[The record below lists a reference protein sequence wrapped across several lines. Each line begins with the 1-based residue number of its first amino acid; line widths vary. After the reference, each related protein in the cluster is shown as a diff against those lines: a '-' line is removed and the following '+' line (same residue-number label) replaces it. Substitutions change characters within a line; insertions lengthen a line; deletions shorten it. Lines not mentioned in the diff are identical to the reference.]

1 MTKAMNYCIGLSIA
15 LLTAQTLPAQD
26 YKTQVTNSK
35 ETQLVIKDFG
45 GDLPIEGYSGNEIV
59 ISGGPDLTPPDRAKG
74 LKPVYSGGS
83 DNTGIGIS
91 VEKSANKVTIVCL
104 LPFNRHGGYRI
115 KVPDNLALKITS
127 GCEYNNS
134 VEISNMKNEIDVNTC
149 SGITIK
155 NSTGPLVL
163 NTING
168 TVDVV
173 FTEISKDKPTS
184 IASINGEIDVTLPAN
199 SAVNLEMRNM
209 QGGMYT
215 DFDLPADDK
224 QMRRVGGGAI
234 NAKINGGGVSLK
246 INSIN
251 GNIYLRKK

>member
-15 LLTAQTLPAQD
+15 LLTAQTLSAQD

-35 ETQLVIKDFG
+35 ETQLVIRDFG

-59 ISGGPDLTPPDRAKG
+59 ISGGPDLTLPDRARG
-74 LKPVYSGGS
+74 LKPVYSGGT
-83 DNTGIGIS
+83 DNTGIGVS
-91 VEKSANKVTIVCL
+91 VEKSANKITITCL
-104 LPFNRHGGYRI
+104 LPFNKRGDYRI

-134 VEISNMKNEIDVNTC
+134 VDISNMKNEIDVNIC
-149 SGITIK
+149 YSIKIK

-163 NTING
+163 STING
-168 TVDVV
+168 GVDVA
-173 FTEISKDKPTS
+173 FSEISKDKPTS
-184 IASINGEIDVTLPAN
+184 IASINGEVDVTMPAN

-234 NAKINGGGVSLK
+234 NAKLNGGGVSLK
-246 INSIN
+246 INCIN

>member
-15 LLTAQTLPAQD
+15 LLTTQTLSAQD

-45 GDLPIEGYSGNEIV
+45 GDLPIEGYSGSEIV
-59 ISGGPDLTPPDRAKG
+59 ISGGPDLTLPDRAKG
-74 LKPVYSGGS
+74 LKPVYSGGT
-83 DNTGIGIS
+83 DNTGIGVS
-91 VEKSANKVTIVCL
+91 VEKSANKITIICL
-104 LPFNRHGGYRI
+104 LPFNKRGDYRI
-115 KVPDNLALKITS
+115 KVPDNLALKISS

-134 VEISNMKNEIDVNTC
+134 VEISNMKNEIDINIC
-149 SGITIK
+149 YNIKIK

-163 NTING
+163 STING
-168 TVDVV
+168 GVDVV
-173 FTEISKDKPTS
+173 FSEISKDKPTS
-184 IASINGEIDVTLPAN
+184 IASINGEIDVTMPAN

-246 INSIN
+246 MNNIN